1 MTAMEWIIIIGKLIA
16 VVTGLVAITAGLL
29 KVSRYD
35 KWARVHKSELNSIP
49 AIYARG
55 NAFGISRAI
64 PAGGRDIAIVLVAF
78 GLLLVLILIA
88 VAWGPFGNASNA
100 ALMILGGGLALM
112 ACLRLGSR

>member
-1 MTAMEWIIIIGKLIA
+1 MEWIIIIGKFVA
-16 VVTGLVAITAGLL
+16 VVTGIAAITAGLL

-49 AIYARG
+49 ALYSRG
-55 NAFGISRAI
+55 NVSGIARAT
-64 PAGGRDIAIVLVAF
+64 PAGGRDITIAVVAL

-88 VAWGPFGNASNA
+88 VVWGPFDNASNA
-100 ALMILGGGLALM
+100 ALMILAGLLALV